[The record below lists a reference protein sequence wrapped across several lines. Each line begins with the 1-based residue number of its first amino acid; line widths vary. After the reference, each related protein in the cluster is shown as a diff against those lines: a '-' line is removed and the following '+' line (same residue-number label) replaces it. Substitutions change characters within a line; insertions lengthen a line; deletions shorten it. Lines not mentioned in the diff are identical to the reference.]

1 VQEQIKVLIAD
12 DHLLVAKL
20 INMMLKTSKDITVVG
35 TVSDGNEVLIAL
47 GKMEVDVLLLDID
60 MPNLDGLQ
68 AISKICEAY
77 PKVKIIMLSNH
88 CEAWIIQKAIKSG
101 ALGYVTKYAEG
112 SEVVEA
118 ITKVQG
124 GQNYF
129 CKTSFKNLMNKIA
142 NKEPEHSSDGHYTNL
157 TARERDVLKLIVKEL
172 TTRQISDELSISI
185 RTVETHRKNLLH
197 KLGAKNTV
205 GLIKAAME
213 ANIIE
218 NGMVPDNF

>member
-1 VQEQIKVLIAD
+1 MRKKRILIVDDQEGIRLVIRSILKHDMELEVFEAGNSESALTIVQEKNPDLI
-12 DHLLVAKL
+12 
-20 INMMLKTSKDITVVG
+20 
-35 TVSDGNEVLIAL
+35 
-47 GKMEVDVLLLDID
+47 LLDID